1 MQRHQNQQHQ
11 SLLLRPFALV
21 CYAVIAHGSVSGQVF
36 AQTAQCIDI
45 DGDGWGWDGSRSC
58 LVDTRAQVQSS
69 TCVDSDGDGYG
80 WDGSRTCLVNA
91 ATTNNNT
98 ATSDSPASS
107 EGACVDS
114 DGDGWG
120 WNGQRSCDATSS
132 VQVPA
137 PAPQQPSTQP
147 RPINANNGS
156 SYNASSDLIALHF
169 DHAPDLDDGHAAVA
183 AFMVTQRLNLNV
195 QVVAGTYGEYS
206 KDRYVRQSEA
216 LMSSVW
222 GNRWLNAHSQ
232 RTFAV
237 QSAVEK
243 WTGVIANGGRVW
255 VAEGGPSDFT
265 AAVLRAIK
273 RDYPQYDTRRRVV
286 VVQHSD
292 WNEDHALRSDLEYVR
307 ANTRY
312 EKIDDGNDPNRTA
325 DLRFESHKN
334 GSFVAR
340 ARTSEFAGA
349 WETAFRYLSPS
360 EKLDFSDTVELLH
373 ILGIGTDKVSDINE
387 FGDNFF

>member
-1 MQRHQNQQHQ
+1 MH
-11 SLLLRPFALV
+11 SLRRRLHSVLLRSMALAF
-21 CYAVIAHGSVSGQVF
+21 CTAIAHIMFSGAVF
-36 AQTAQCIDI
+36 AQDTQCVDS

-58 LVDTRAQVQSS
+58 LIETQTEVQSS
-69 TCVDSDGDGYG
+69 ACIDTDGDGYG

-91 ATTNNNT
+91 PSSNAST
-98 ATSDSPASS
+98 ATPSVANSSTAASN

-120 WNGQRSCDATSS
+120 WNGQRSCEVTAS
-132 VQVPA
+132 VQT
-137 PAPQQPSTQP
+137 PAPQPTPLPPVISG
-147 RPINANNGS
+147 NGS
-156 SYNASSDLIALHF
+156 SYNASNDLIALHF

-183 AFMVTQRLNLNV
+183 ALMVTQRLNLNV

-206 KDRYVRQSEA
+206 KGRYVPQSEA
-216 LMSSVW
+216 LMSAVW

-232 RTFAV
+232 RTYAV
-237 QSAVEK
+237 QRAVEK
-243 WTGVIANGGRVW
+243 WTGVIANGGKVW

-273 RDYPQYDTRRRVV
+273 AGYPQYDTRARVV

-292 WNEDHALRSDLEYVR
+292 WNEDHALRSSLDYVR
-307 ANTRY
+307 SNSRY
-312 EKIDDGNDPNRTA
+312 MKIDDGNDPNGTA

-340 ARTSEFAGA
+340 ARASAFARE
-349 WETAFRYLSPS
+349 WEVAFRYLSPS
-360 EKLDFSDTVELLH
+360 EKLDFSDTVELLY
-373 ILGIGTDKVSDINE
+373 ILGISTSKVSDINE